1 MPAMKIAMSVLAC
14 AAMLLAGC
22 EMADQYATFVP
33 KILRQPSTEPP
44 GPDPEPDVK
53 ELVRAG
59 ADTLFTAHPTAVA
72 VSRPHRLAGRG
83 FSACV
88 KAMVVG
94 PMNPDPQ
101 PVTLLV
107 TIDHGKFTDRHRATS
122 QDGCASESYERVE
135 TARLATATRTEGGAK
150 GRAGGYASLSARAA
164 WSWLYLRTLPKPSNC
179 FPLWDGV
186 CQPALGI
193 ISISSVRFL
202 DARCFLWDSS
212 ETPSRAGKMQTEA
225 LLHFLL
231 DSRNEN
237 LPEKRIHRNYVL
249 TTVSMPPQRR

>member
-1 MPAMKIAMSVLAC
+1 VAHASCAQGLPRYAAGLTAHKKSGIGQLKSPSNLPTKAASPMPAMKIAMSVLAC
-14 AAMLLAGC
+14 ATALLAGC

-44 GPDPEPDVK
+44 APEPEPNVK

-101 PVTLLV
+101 PITLLV

-122 QDGCASESYERVE
+122 QDGCASESYEKVE
-135 TARLATATRTEGGAK
+135 IARLPNAAGTEGGAK
-150 GRAGGYASLSARAA
+150 
-164 WSWLYLRTLPKPSNC
+164 
-179 FPLWDGV
+179 
-186 CQPALGI
+186 
-193 ISISSVRFL
+193 
-202 DARCFLWDSS
+202 
-212 ETPSRAGKMQTEA
+212 
-225 LLHFLL
+225 
-231 DSRNEN
+231 
-237 LPEKRIHRNYVL
+237 
-249 TTVSMPPQRR
+249 

>member
-1 MPAMKIAMSVLAC
+1 MPATKIAMSVIAC
-14 AAMLLAGC
+14 AVVLLAGC

-44 GPDPEPDVK
+44 APEPEPDVK

-72 VSRPHRLAGRG
+72 VSRPHRMAGRG

-101 PVTLLV
+101 PITLLV

-122 QDGCASESYERVE
+122 QDDRTRPTLSETASELGASQREVVAQHVQQWRRRIHVHRVCD
-135 TARLATATRTEGGAK
+135 AVDGQANWRVHGHDLVF
-150 GRAGGYASLSARAA
+150 SAVSA
-164 WSWLYLRTLPKPSNC
+164 SNC
-179 FPLWDGV
+179 RPAY
-186 CQPALGI
+186 QPKATQMAMTAN
-193 ISISSVRFL
+193 
-202 DARCFLWDSS
+202 ARID
-212 ETPSRAGKMQTEA
+212 R
-225 LLHFLL
+225 
-231 DSRNEN
+231 
-237 LPEKRIHRNYVL
+237 
-249 TTVSMPPQRR
+249 